1 MLGGT
6 DMTPYEII
14 EDIKS
19 DRIKKVIFDGD
30 TGADGDDQFALGL
43 ALRSPKMNVVAANS
57 APFNDDSADMAAAA
71 VLTSVLALGTAVV
84 VSKKR

>member
-1 MLGGT
+1 
-6 DMTPYEII
+6 MTPYEII

-19 DRIKKVIFDGD
+19 ERVKKVIFDGD

-57 APFNDDSADMAAAA
+57 APFNDDSADMAAAGKLENDEIIA
-71 VLTSVLALGTAVV
+71 AAGMTG
-84 VSKKR
+84 